1 MNDNIFR
8 LFLVLAYIITK
19 LFTFQVLFAHF
30 CIFYA
35 VHSAHFL
42 LLFSSP
48 FVLGCIHQKTSA
60 DLSTEVFPSRSTP
73 ASQGYKDSNLEMTES
88 ESVAFFSAIPVI
100 TRLPQIVLF
109 GIDL

>member
-1 MNDNIFR
+1 MI
-8 LFLVLAYIITK
+8 Y
-19 LFTFQVLFAHF
+19 
-30 CIFYA
+30 
-35 VHSAHFL
+35 
-42 LLFSSP
+42 LFSENKIVINP
-48 FVLGCIHQKTSA
+48 YHKYFQAPKTSA
-60 DLSTEVFPSRSTP
+60 DFSTEVLIRRSTP

>member
-8 LFLVLAYIITK
+8 LFLVVAYIITK

-48 FVLGCIHQKTSA
+48 FGLGCIHK
-60 DLSTEVFPSRSTP
+60 
-73 ASQGYKDSNLEMTES
+73 K
-88 ESVAFFSAIPVI
+88 
-100 TRLPQIVLF
+100 PQ
-109 GIDL
+109 